1 MTNCKGERQVDKL
14 EYNVWLLQDTMQFN
28 EANPRA
34 ASCLGIA
41 ARVGDE
47 EAVRSLLN
55 RGRRIDI
62 GDNRGW
68 TPLHEA
74 TAGSNLGCLRLLLK
88 KGIIGIVY
96 MGLMILGRQK
106 YKQQNH

>member
-1 MTNCKGERQVDKL
+1 
-14 EYNVWLLQDTMQFN
+14 MQFN

-41 ARVGDE
+41 ARVGNV
-47 EAVRSLLN
+47 EAVKSLLK

-68 TPLHEA
+68 TPIHEA
-74 TAGSNLGCLRLLLK
+74 AAASNVDCLGLLLK
-88 KGIIGIVY
+88 KGAVGAAVPY
-96 MGLMILGRQK
+96 T
-106 YKQQNH
+106 

>member
-1 MTNCKGERQVDKL
+1 MLRGNSNGAKVTDCKGERQVDKS
-14 EYNVWLLQDTMQFN
+14 ECNVKLLQYTMQFN

-47 EAVRSLLN
+47 EAVKSLLK
-55 RGRRIDI
+55 RRRRIDI

-74 TAGSNLGCLRLLLK
+74 AAASSIGCLSLLLK
-88 KGIIGIVY
+88 KGTIGIA
-96 MGLMILGRQK
+96 MPCT
-106 YKQQNH
+106 

>member
-1 MTNCKGERQVDKL
+1 
-14 EYNVWLLQDTMQFN
+14 MQFN
-28 EANPRA
+28 EANPKA

-47 EAVRSLLN
+47 EGVKSLLK

-74 TAGSNLGCLRLLLK
+74 AAGSKLGCLRLLLK
-88 KGIIGIVY
+88 KGTGGVAY
-96 MGLMILGRQK
+96 MEFIMLDGQK
-106 YKQQNH
+106 YAQQNH

>member
-1 MTNCKGERQVDKL
+1 
-14 EYNVWLLQDTMQFN
+14 MQFN

-47 EAVRSLLN
+47 EAVKSLLK

-74 TAGSNLGCLRLLLK
+74 AAGSNLGCLRLLLK
-88 KGIIGIVY
+88 KGTSGVAC
-96 MGLMILGRQK
+96 MEFMVLGSQN
-106 YKQQNH
+106 YTQQNQ